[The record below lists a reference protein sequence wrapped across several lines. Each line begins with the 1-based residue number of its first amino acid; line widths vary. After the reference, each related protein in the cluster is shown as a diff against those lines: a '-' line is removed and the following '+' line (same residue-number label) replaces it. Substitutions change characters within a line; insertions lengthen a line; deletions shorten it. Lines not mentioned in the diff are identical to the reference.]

1 MMIAD
6 VEVGCFLSGGVD
18 SSLVAYLMQKNS
30 KKKISTFS
38 VGFNEK
44 EYDESSYAKQIADS
58 IGSNHH
64 QING

>member
-30 KKKISTFS
+30 EKKISTFS
-38 VGFNEK
+38 VDLMKNMTNQVMQDKLQTQLE
-44 EYDESSYAKQIADS
+44 AI
-58 IGSNHH
+58 ITN
-64 QING
+64 